1 MRRADREITNFS
13 DILSIINECKVFR
26 LAINAP
32 EVPYIVPMNF
42 GCAVENGE
50 IVLYFHCAKEGRK
63 LDLLRA
69 DARVGFE
76 MDTEH
81 ALVEAEKA
89 CKYTFHYASVIG
101 TGVVE
106 FLEGKEKLLAL
117 SCIMRHQTG
126 REFSFDAQAAENVV
140 LGRVKVLSLSAKAS
154 RG

>member
-1 MRRADREITNFS
+1 MRRTDREIKNFS
-13 DILSIINECKVFR
+13 DILSIINKCKVFR

-32 EVPYIVPMNF
+32 DAPYIVPLNF
-42 GCAVENGE
+42 GFAVEDE
-50 IVLYFHCAKEGRK
+50 KVVFYFHCAKNGRK
-63 LDLLRA
+63 LELLRT

-81 ALVEAEKA
+81 ELVEAEKA
-89 CKYTFHYASVIG
+89 CKYTFRYASVIG

-106 FLEGKEKLLAL
+106 FLEGEEKKTAL

-126 REFSFDAQAAENVV
+126 REFSFDDKSVENVV
-140 LGRVKVLSLSAKAS
+140 LCRVKVLSLSAKAS